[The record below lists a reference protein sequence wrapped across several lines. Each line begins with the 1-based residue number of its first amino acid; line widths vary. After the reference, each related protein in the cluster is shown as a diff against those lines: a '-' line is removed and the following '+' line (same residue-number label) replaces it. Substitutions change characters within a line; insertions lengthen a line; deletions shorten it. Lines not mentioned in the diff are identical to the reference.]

1 MPPQPQEP
9 RVRSES
15 FAAEIPPPWRGSR
28 RTETLAGPGADREGI
43 DPMTASRLLAGLLQP
58 LLALLLLAGSPAD
71 ALSPEARPLV
81 HGIETAPKAIGAQRS
96 GAAIPADTLIEPTR
110 SVNEDGWAGTAV
122 GAKSP
127 LPVRDL

>member
-1 MPPQPQEP
+1 
-9 RVRSES
+9 
-15 FAAEIPPPWRGSR
+15 
-28 RTETLAGPGADREGI
+28 
-43 DPMTASRLLAGLLQP
+43 MTASRLLAGLLQP

-71 ALSPEARPLV
+71 ALSPEARLLV

-127 LPVRDL
+127 LPVRDLGRLTEISRPAYATPQPTHRPCAGPSTGPPLA